1 MGGSAVD
8 DYCVIPSYTFAPR
21 TLVLVGCTGNGKSAT
36 GNTILQ
42 RKVFH
47 SKTQSSGVTQ
57 TCELHSAVLKDGQ
70 ILNVI
75 DTPGLF
81 DCSVRTEITG
91 KEIAKCINMA
101 KDGIHAVLVVLSVK
115 TRFSEGEEQVINSL
129 KILFGNKLTDYMIIV
144 FTGGD
149 DLDYDEKTLEDY
161 LGQNCPKPLQMK
173 SDSLLLSVRIL
184 NPTQNPKANPKLLHQ
199 CEDRR
204 VVFDN
209 RTRDQNKKDEQL
221 QELLSLVNLVVV
233 KNGGK
238 PFKDELFVEWK
249 NEAPKGKDQTD
260 EGTKQENEEKI
271 IMRLTEMI
279 ELKFKENISR
289 LEQQLV
295 EERSRFEQQ
304 MVEERSRLE
313 QQLAEEKAARQSTEK
328 MMQIAEEKSN
338 DKIHKMKGNLEN
350 VERQLRE
357 AAGRIN
363 CVIQ

>member
-161 LGQNCPKPLQMK
+161 LGQNCPKPLQ
-173 SDSLLLSVRIL
+173 
-184 NPTQNPKANPKLLHQ
+184 KLLHQ

-249 NEAPKGKDQTD
+249 QNEAPKGKDQTD

>member
-161 LGQNCPKPLQMK
+161 LGQNCPKPLQ
-173 SDSLLLSVRIL
+173 
-184 NPTQNPKANPKLLHQ
+184 KLLHQ